1 MKGVFGI
8 SNELSQALQRKDQD
22 IVNAVKLVDISKQR
36 LQVMRDDGWNS
47 LLEEVFA
54 FCAKNNIVVP
64 DMDDLYQ
71 HRPQRKAQNMKNS
84 HHYPVELFYTV
95 ITMQLQELNSR
106 FKNFELF
113 LCVACLNPDNL
124 FTTLN
129 TEILIRPT
137 QFYPSDFSIVQ
148 VSFLD
153 NQLATYIHDMRSTEE
168 FSALKGIG

>member
-1 MKGVFGI
+1 
-8 SNELSQALQRKDQD
+8 
-22 IVNAVKLVDISKQR
+22 
-36 LQVMRDDGWNS
+36 
-47 LLEEVFA
+47 
-54 FCAKNNIVVP
+54 
-64 DMDDLYQ
+64 
-71 HRPQRKAQNMKNS
+71 MKNS

-153 NQLATYIHDMRSTEE
+153 NQCEAYIHDMRSTEE